1 MKDCGCHCPPW
12 SSLLFSCSLAICSA
26 IMYISSFL
34 QGPEDSAARQM
45 KPGLWSH
52 YPIRRS
58 LYLLVKWLFKKNKN
72 KKNPP
77 FLIKIAGWVLSKA
90 LSSPSALIPLVGKIV
105 LSPWNGGFKTTWTVP
120 VLLLLVRKSIRP
132 QEPRHVGTSS
142 SSLPLSQPNSLLE
155 RSQTQLVWSQSFR
168 I

>member
-1 MKDCGCHCPPW
+1 MDVIAHRGLASFSPVVLQFALQLCTFRASCKVLRTVPPAKW
-12 SSLLFSCSLAICSA
+12 SLDSGLTTPLGGLFTFL
-26 IMYISSFL
+26 SS
-34 QGPEDSAARQM
+34 G
-45 KPGLWSH
+45 
-52 YPIRRS
+52 
-58 LYLLVKWLFKKNKN
+58 YLKKNKN